1 METPALQTPF
11 SSRLR
16 RALLR
21 ANLLAVIA
29 LAIAIFGMINYLSIR
44 HYARVHWSRSA
55 FARMS
60 AATGRLLDNVAADVR
75 IVALLRPTHPAYRG
89 TAALLQEYADRAPS
103 VSVEFV
109 DPDRDPAR
117 TEALVRQYDLAGA
130 ECVIFDV
137 GGRHQAVPAADLV
150 EYGYPTDADENPAG
164 LSAANRCSAARST
177 R

>member
-89 TAALLQEYADRAPS
+89 TASVRPTISTGARAIRASPRACATS
-103 VSVEFV
+103 TSTSNVSISAK
-109 DPDRDPAR
+109 PRRCR
-117 TEALVRQYDLAGA
+117 T
-130 ECVIFDV
+130 
-137 GGRHQAVPAADLV
+137 
-150 EYGYPTDADENPAG
+150 
-164 LSAANRCSAARST
+164 AAR
-177 R
+177 